1 MQQTLK
7 PLETGYLS
15 IQHVVARL
23 IREHPEYQKDGT
35 LDEPYLVEEA
45 RREWG
50 SWIKASTIT
59 RLARK
64 VRRLKTIINLTH
76 NEQNIRNN
84 ISGSG

>member
-7 PLETGYLS
+7 PLETGYIS

-23 IREHPEYQKDGT
+23 IRENPIYQKDGT
-35 LDEPYLVEEA
+35 NDEPYLVEEA

-50 SWIKASTIT
+50 SWLKAGTIT

-64 VRRLKTIINLTH
+64 
-76 NEQNIRNN
+76 IRMLRQ
-84 ISGSG
+84 SQ

>member
-7 PLETGYLS
+7 PLETRYIS
-15 IQHVVARL
+15 IQHVVACL
-23 IREHPEYQKDGT
+23 IRENPEYRGNGA

-64 VRRLKTIINLTH
+64 
-76 NEQNIRNN
+76 IRKLRQL
-84 ISGSG
+84 